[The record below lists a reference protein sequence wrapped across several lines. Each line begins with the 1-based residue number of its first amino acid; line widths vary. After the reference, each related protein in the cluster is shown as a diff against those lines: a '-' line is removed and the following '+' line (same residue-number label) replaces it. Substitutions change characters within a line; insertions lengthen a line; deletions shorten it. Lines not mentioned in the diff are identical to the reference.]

1 MPSWN
6 FVRSS
11 KAVNDAVKELDPSKW
26 LPIVMYGSDVNFLK
40 FIQQDQKENE
50 QHQLINIGSCGLHT
64 IHSTFKTGAEK
75 KLIGNGK
82 DTQGSLSNIS
92 RFISKK

>member
-1 MPSWN
+1 MQSWN

-50 QHQLINIGSCGLHT
+50 QHQLINIGSCGLRT